1 MTPTR
6 DIGRALGL
14 RPSGRPDSPLQGA
27 CFTWALVVPVPLTT
41 IGEVMARYASL
52 NPKLLR
58 APGGDRFPRCPDL
71 RIVGGR
77 DG

>member
-1 MTPTR
+1 M
-6 DIGRALGL
+6 
-14 RPSGRPDSPLQGA
+14 
-27 CFTWALVVPVPLTT
+27 TT

-58 APGGDRFPRCPDL
+58 ALGGDLFPRRPDL
-71 RIVGGR
+71 RIVGGC